1 MRRLTSR
8 DAASFAAAALFAGI
22 AALPLGAQGSPAS
35 DADGSPRTTPARG
48 GDPDVSAILGMNVS
62 VSGTDRD
69 TIGLLV
75 SNVVRGGP
83 ADQAGVDEGNRLA
96 AINGVSL
103 RIDAESVGQRDASDG
118 VFRRLARELGELRPG
133 DDVTLRLF
141 GGGRFRMVSLHPTV
155 PAAPRPAPSRAVPV
169 PMPVPVPVPTPRADD
184 SSSPESIATV
194 LDGLSALQAQLRR
207 LERGEG
213 ASATLDS
220 LTQIEQDLGAIRR
233 RLRDLQAI
241 SERRASAR
249 SPSDDAIPGLSVS
262 TVADD
267 LVPYFGD
274 GSEAGLLV
282 LKADDSWDPLRAGDV
297 ILRING
303 APATADRLRA
313 VHDSRRSSSV
323 EILRRKRSLTLTL
336 DGAQQ

>member
-1 MRRLTSR
+1 MRRPAFR
-8 DAASFAAAALFAGI
+8 GAAPFAAAAVLAVL
-22 AALPLGAQGSPAS
+22 AALPLGAQRSPDS
-35 DADGSPRTTPARG
+35 DADSSPRATRARG
-48 GDPDVSAILGMNVS
+48 SDPDVSAILGMNVS

-69 TIGLLV
+69 TIGLLI

-103 RIDAESVGQRDASDG
+103 RIDAESIGQRDASDA

-141 GGGRFRMVSLHPTV
+141 GGGRFRMVSLHPALAAAPRPTPSRAPP
-155 PAAPRPAPSRAVPV
+155 PAAPRAEESDAPQ
-169 PMPVPVPVPTPRADD
+169 
-184 SSSPESIATV
+184 SIASV
-194 LDGLSALQAQLRR
+194 IDGLSALQAQLRR
-207 LERGEG
+207 LEQGEG

-233 RLRDLQAI
+233 RLRDLQATTD
-241 SERRASAR
+241 RRTATR
-249 SPSDDAIPGLSVS
+249 SPSSDAIPGLTVS
-262 TVADD
+262 SVADD
-267 LVPYFGD
+267 LAPYFGD

-282 LKADDSWDPLRAGDV
+282 LKADESWDPLRAGDV
-297 ILRING
+297 ILRVNG
-303 APATADRLRA
+303 AAATTERLRA

-323 EILRRKRSLTLTL
+323 EILRRKRSMTVTI